1 MIAYCDYIASF
12 IRDAIKKEIE
22 EDNTR
27 HVRHF
32 LRAIGNIQWDL
43 GEGDGRFAST
53 KKTLEVMDFNGK
65 EYRITVEEIEEPFPK
80 NRSEDQE
87 LAEKLFGTVGLN

>member
-12 IRDAIKKEIE
+12 IQEAIQKEIK
-22 EDNTR
+22 EDSTR

-43 GEGDGRFAST
+43 AADGSFEST
-53 KKTLEVMDFNGK
+53 KKTLKVSDFAGK
-65 EYRITVEEIEEPFPK
+65 EYQITVEE
-80 NRSEDQE
+80 
-87 LAEKLFGTVGLN
+87 L

>member
-22 EDNTR
+22 EDSTR

-43 GEGDGRFAST
+43 AADGSFEST
-53 KKTLEVMDFNGK
+53 KKTLKVSDFAGK
-65 EYRITVEEIEEPFPK
+65 EYQITVEE
-80 NRSEDQE
+80 
-87 LAEKLFGTVGLN
+87 L

>member
-32 LRAIGNIQWDL
+32 LRAIGNIQWDF
-43 GEGDGRFAST
+43 GEDGRFKST
-53 KKTLEVMDFNGK
+53 KKTLEVLDFNGK
-65 EYRITVEEIEEPFPK
+65 EYRITVEE
-80 NRSEDQE
+80 
-87 LAEKLFGTVGLN
+87 L

>member
-32 LRAIGNIQWDL
+32 LRAIGNIQWDF
-43 GEGDGRFAST
+43 GEDGRFEST
-53 KKTLEVMDFNGK
+53 KKTLEVLDFNGK
-65 EYRITVEEIEEPFPK
+65 EYRITVEE
-80 NRSEDQE
+80 
-87 LAEKLFGTVGLN
+87 L